1 MRTLTGKVVSD
12 KMEKTVVV
20 NVVRSVTHPLYH
32 KRIRRTKKYLAHNEK
47 GAKTGDTVKIKETR
61 PISKLKVFEVVE
73 VTKHAAA

>member
-1 MRTLTGKVVSD
+1 MRTLTGKVISD

-20 NVVRSVTHPLYH
+20 DVVRSMTHPLYH

-47 GAKTGDTVKIKETR
+47 EAKTGDQVKIKETR

-73 VTKHAAA
+73 VTRHAAA

>member
-1 MRTLTGKVVSD
+1 MRTLTGKVISD

-20 NVVRSVTHPLYH
+20 DIVRSMTHPLYH

-47 GAKTGDTVKIKETR
+47 GAKTGDLVKIKETR

-73 VTKHAAA
+73 VTRHAAA